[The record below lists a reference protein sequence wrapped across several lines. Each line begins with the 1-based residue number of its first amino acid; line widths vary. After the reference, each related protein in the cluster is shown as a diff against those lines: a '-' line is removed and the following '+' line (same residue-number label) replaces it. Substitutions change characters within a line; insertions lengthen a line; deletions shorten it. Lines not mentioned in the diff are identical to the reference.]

1 MKRKI
6 LTLTLTAVL
15 ILTLAFTLTSCGGP
29 KTFTV
34 AEFSIDLN
42 SSYFDVTAIIPVGED
57 VETFASYLSLTEG
70 MIVTATKAPD
80 PNNEINLRDY
90 VDAYADLLGGT
101 VSMNDDGIY
110 TVTCDIEAEGQ
121 SFSNISYIFDTDD
134 GFWVATFMALS
145 GDISE
150 KSADIEAY
158 VDTIVIE

>member
-1 MKRKI
+1 MKKKI

-42 SSYFDVTAIIPVGED
+42 SSYFDVTSIIPVGED
-57 VETFASYLSLTEG
+57 VETFAAYLSLTEG
-70 MIVTATKAPD
+70 MIVSATKAPD
-80 PNNEINLRDY
+80 LYDTSLTRY
-90 VDAYADLLGGT
+90 VHEFADRLGGT
-101 VSMNDDGIY
+101 VSMNEDGIY
-110 TVTCDIEAEGQ
+110 TVKCDIEAEGQ
-121 SFSNISYIFDTDD
+121 SFSNISYIYDRNDC
-134 GFWVATFMALS
+134 FWVATFMALS

-158 VDTIVIE
+158 VDTIVFE